1 MTTMEMNNQPT
12 PTRVKPDNYLAF
24 AIVSTILFFVPT
36 GIIAII
42 KASKVDSLWIEGK
55 YDEAEA
61 MSAQARKFSRI
72 SLFVFIGIIALYV
85 TIYFFVFLILIASG
99 L

>member
-1 MTTMEMNNQPT
+1 MEMNNINNSQAPA
-12 PTRVKPDNYLAF
+12 KPANYLAF

-36 GIIAII
+36 GIVAIV
-42 KASKVDSLWIEGK
+42 KASQVDSLWAEGK
-55 YDEAEA
+55 YEEAWA

-72 SLFVFIGIIALYV
+72 SLFVFLGIIALYV
-85 TIYFFVFLILIASG
+85 TIDFFVFLMFVASG

>member
-1 MTTMEMNNQPT
+1 M
-12 PTRVKPDNYLAF
+12 
-24 AIVSTILFFVPT
+24 
-36 GIIAII
+36 
-42 KASKVDSLWIEGK
+42 WIEGK

-72 SLFVFIGIIALYV
+72 SLFVFLGIIALYV

>member
-1 MTTMEMNNQPT
+1 MEMNNINNSQAPA
-12 PTRVKPDNYLAF
+12 KPANYLAF

-36 GIIAII
+36 GIVAIV
-42 KASKVDSLWIEGK
+42 KASQVDSLWAEGK
-55 YDEAEA
+55 YEEAWA

-72 SLFVFIGIIALYV
+72 SLFVFLGIIALYV

>member
-1 MTTMEMNNQPT
+1 MEMNNINNSQAPA
-12 PTRVKPDNYLAF
+12 KPANYLAF

-36 GIIAII
+36 GIVAIV
-42 KASKVDSLWIEGK
+42 KASQVDSLWAEGK
-55 YDEAEA
+55 YEEAWA

-72 SLFVFIGIIALYV
+72 SLFVFLGIIALYV
-85 TIYFFVFLILIASG
+85 TIYFFVFLMFIASG